1 MIKGI
6 AYIFGFLFIGES
18 ISSILHIPVPG
29 NVIGMILITLSLKFN
44 IVKLEDVKEPANFLV
59 KNMALFFVPPGV
71 GIILYTDM
79 IKNDW
84 IAVLA
89 SLFIGT
95 FSVLIVVGLIQQK
108 LEK

>member
-6 AYIFGFLFIGES
+6 AYIFIFLFLGES
-18 ISSILHIPVPG
+18 ISSILNIPVPG
-29 NVIGMILITLSLKFN
+29 NVIGMILITLSLKFK
-44 IVKLEDVKEPANFLV
+44 IIKLEDVKAPADFLV
-59 KNMALFFVPPGV
+59 KNMALFFIPPGV

-84 IAVLA
+84 IAVIV
-89 SLFIGT
+89 SLFLGT
-95 FSVLIVVGLIQQK
+95 FAVLIVVGILQQK

>member
-6 AYIFGFLFIGES
+6 AYIFCFLFLGES
-18 ISSILHIPVPG
+18 ISSLLHIPVPG
-29 NVIGMILITLSLKFN
+29 NVIGMILITMSLKFGL
-44 IVKLEDVKEPANFLV
+44 IKLDDVKAPAEFLV

-71 GIILYTDM
+71 GIILYFDM

-84 IAVLA
+84 LAVIV
-89 SLFIGT
+89 SLFAGT
-95 FSVLIVVGLIQQK
+95 FSVLIVVGLLQQK